1 MLWPAE
7 LVDITEEK
15 VGPPD
20 LVLLKRFHPVQ
31 LPLVEILEPLSEE
44 ISFRL
49 KNLKMLITLKIGAML

>member
-1 MLWPAE
+1 M
-7 LVDITEEK
+7 
-15 VGPPD
+15 GPPD